1 MKKTFAVLAMLL
13 VATVLAS
20 GCTQQPV
27 PANNG
32 GEEQEQ
38 NQPPQN
44 VFQPLATQPGSW
56 AKVALTTTSAKPV
69 EFTYKYV
76 EKTLGAVVYTGMETE
91 TVSGSS
97 LVMWEK
103 GKDTSTPGTKIYS
116 LSKFGQ
122 ITLCNSLTT
131 APDKMPVLSD
141 PYEKPAS
148 GVTQLGTG
156 TYTTPTGKSVTVAK
170 YLTSIGGITGEYWY
184 SSQVPFVLVLSETN
198 MTVAD
203 KEITSKMELQDFGTS
218 GAISAFTDKDFEN
231 CE

>member
-20 GCTQQPV
+20 GCTQQPAA
-27 PANNG
+27 PATG
-32 GEEQEQ
+32 GGDQNT

-44 VFQPLATQPGSW
+44 IFQQPVTQPGSW
-56 AKVALTTTSAKPV
+56 AKVALTTTSARPV

-103 GKDTSTPGTKIYS
+103 GKDANTPGTKMYS

-131 APDKMPVLSD
+131 APNNLPVTSD
-141 PYEKPAS
+141 PYEKPTT

-156 TYTTPTGKSVTVAK
+156 TYTTPTGKSVAVTK
-170 YLTSIGGITGEYWY
+170 YRTAIGGITGEYWY
-184 SSQVPFVLVLSETN
+184 SGQVPFVLVWSETN
-198 MTVAD
+198 MTVAGKD
-203 KEITSKMELQDFGTS
+203 VTSKMELQDFGTS
-218 GAISAFTDKDFEN
+218 GAISAFTDKNFEN